1 MRKWERTF
9 SVILKSEAK
18 RIKEGRTRIERENI
32 YSLHYI
38 LCAMTSLYLDSI
50 LQGLHFI
57 LGLYCIV
64 IMLNACLCC
73 LKLKHKSCPPKLTST
88 KEMVVVVV

>member
-1 MRKWERTF
+1 
-9 SVILKSEAK
+9 
-18 RIKEGRTRIERENI
+18 
-32 YSLHYI
+32 
-38 LCAMTSLYLDSI
+38 MTSIYLYSV